1 VQVLQVGRAAAALA
15 RSLQEPHLVALELAD
30 KVIMAVPDKIA
41 PPMLKPKLA
50 AAAAALLLLVRLL
63 RVLLAVMAAQVQQ
76 AQLLAPR

>member
-1 VQVLQVGRAAAALA
+1 VSLAHLVAVALVRLLQG
-15 RSLQEPHLVALELAD
+15 PHLAALELAD

-50 AAAAALLLLVRLL
+50 AAVAALLLLVRRL

-76 AQLLAPR
+76 AQLLALR